1 MRLWIVLITLAI
13 IPVFANAQAKTS
25 YAREMGNTVMSIWKD
40 SLSLNDKD
48 VKWSYDQSVVLKG
61 IEGLWQAT
69 GDGKYFNYIQKSMD
83 HFVDDEGNIRT
94 YKFDNLTLDNIAPGK
109 NLLLLYRVTGKKKYL
124 NAVNILRKQLNS
136 QPRTH
141 EGGFRHK
148 KIYPNQ
154 MWLDGSY
161 MAEPFYAEYA
171 ATFHEDSDY
180 NDIAHQFIL
189 MEKKSRDNKTGL
201 LYHGY
206 GAAKEEKWADKH
218 TGRSPNFWATAMG
231 WYGMGLVDVLEN
243 FPNDNYQK
251 KELIIILN
259 RFATA
264 IAKVQDNKTGLWCLW
279 WDVLDKPGKEKNYP
293 EASASCMFVYA
304 LAKGVRLGYLPSSFL
319 AFAEK
324 GYAGIIKN
332 FIKTDANGQ
341 LNWYGAVRV
350 SGLGGKPYRD
360 GSYNYY
366 TSEKVVENDAKGVGA
381 FLLASNEME
390 MLPTLSLGKGKSVL
404 LDGYFNHET
413 KKDVTGKTIQWHY
426 VWNEMDNGGYSMFAN
441 VFHKYGV
448 KTKSLLAAPSAENLK
463 NASIYIIVDPD
474 TEKESD
480 HPNYIQNADVDVIYN
495 WVKGGGVLLLFSND
509 SGNVEFEHYNK
520 LAEKFGIQFNYDS
533 KNKVTGETFEM
544 GTIKVP
550 AANKILKTAKQI
562 YIKEYAS
569 LSVKV
574 PAVTELQDSA
584 NKVIAVAKLG
594 NGTVFAVGDPWF
606 YNEYDDGRK
615 IPMYLENYKASED
628 VVKWAIGQTRK

>member
-1 MRLWIVLITLAI
+1 MRLWIPILALIIA
-13 IPVFANAQAKTS
+13 PVFANAQAKVS
-25 YAREMGNTVMSIWKD
+25 YAQEMGNTVMTIWKD
-40 SLSLNDKD
+40 SLSSNDKP

-69 GDGKYFNYIQKSMD
+69 GDGKYFSYIQKSMD
-83 HFVDDEGNIRT
+83 HFVDDAGNIRT
-94 YKFDNLTLDNIAPGK
+94 YNFDNLTLDNIAPGK

-124 NAVNILRKQLNS
+124 DAVNILRKQLNS

-141 EGGFRHK
+141 EGGFWHK

-154 MWLDGSY
+154 MWLDGLY
-161 MAEPFYAEYA
+161 MAAPFYAEYA

-189 MEKKSRDNKTGL
+189 MEKNSRNNKTGL

-206 GAAKEEKWADKH
+206 DASKEEKWADKQ
-218 TGRSPNFWATAMG
+218 TGRSANFWGRAMG
-231 WYGMGLVDVLEN
+231 WYGMGLVDVLDH
-243 FPNDNYQK
+243 FPEDQNQK
-251 KELIIILN
+251 IVLVNILR

-264 IAKVQDNKTGLWCLW
+264 VENVQDKKTGLW

-319 AFAEK
+319 AVAKK

-332 FIKTDANGQ
+332 FIKTGANGQ
-341 LNWYGAVRV
+341 LNLEGTVGV

-360 GSYNYY
+360 GSYSYY

-390 MLPTLSLGKGKSVL
+390 MLPTLSIGKGKSVL

-413 KKDVTGKTIQWHY
+413 KKDVTGKSIQWHY
-426 VWNEMDNGGYSMFAN
+426 VWDELDNGGYSMFGN

-448 KTKSLLAAPSAENLK
+448 ETKSLLVAPTADNLK
-463 NASIYIIVDPD
+463 NASIYVIVDPD
-474 TEKESD
+474 TEKESE
-480 HPNYIQNADVDVIYN
+480 HPNYVQSDDVNAIYN
-495 WVKGGGVLLLFSND
+495 WVKAGGVLLLFSND
-509 SGNVEFEHYNK
+509 SGNVEFEHFNK
-520 LAEKFGIQFNYDS
+520 LAGKFGIQFNYDS
-533 KNKVTGETFEM
+533 KNRVIGEKFKM

-550 AANKILKTAKQI
+550 ADNKILKTAKQI
-562 YIKEYAS
+562 YIKEYSS
-569 LSVKV
+569 LSVEA
-574 PAVTELQDSA
+574 PAVTALQDGE
-584 NKVIAVAKLG
+584 NKVIAVAKVG
-594 NGTVFAVGDPWF
+594 KGTVFAVGDPWF

-615 IPMYLENYKASED
+615 IPVYLENYKASED
-628 VVKWAIGQTRK
+628 VLKWALAQTKK

>member
-1 MRLWIVLITLAI
+1 MRLWIVLLTLTLTQL
-13 IPVFANAQAKTS
+13 FANAQTNTS
-25 YAREMGNTVMSIWKD
+25 YARQMGNTVMSIWKD
-40 SLSLNDKD
+40 SLSINNKE

-69 GDGKYFNYIQKSMD
+69 GDGKYFSYIQKSMD
-83 HFVDDEGNIRT
+83 YFVDNEGNIRT
-94 YKFDNLTLDNIAPGK
+94 YKFDNLTLDNIAPGT
-109 NLLLLYRVTGKKKYL
+109 NLLLLYRVSGKKKYL
-124 NAVNILRKQLNS
+124 DAVNILRKQMNS

-141 EGGFRHK
+141 EGGFWHK
-148 KIYPNQ
+148 KIYANQ
-154 MWLDGSY
+154 MWLDGLY

-189 MEKKSRDNKTGL
+189 MEKNSRDNKTGL

-206 GAAKEEKWADKH
+206 DASKEEKWADKQ
-218 TGRSPNFWATAMG
+218 TGKSLNFWARAMG

-251 KELIIILN
+251 TELINILK

-264 IAKVQDNKTGLWCLW
+264 IAKVQDKKNGLW
-279 WDVLDKPGKEKNYP
+279 WDVLDKPGKENNYT

-304 LAKGVRLGYLPSSFL
+304 LAKGVRLAYLPSSFL
-319 AFAEK
+319 AVAKK
-324 GYAGIIKN
+324 GYSGIIKN
-332 FIKTDANGQ
+332 FVKTDAKGQ
-341 LNWYGAVRV
+341 LNLYGTVSV

-366 TSEKVVENDAKGVGA
+366 TSEKVVGNDAKGIGA

-390 MLPTLSLGKGKSVL
+390 MLPTLSFGKGKSVL

-413 KKDVTGKTIQWHY
+413 KKDVTGKIIQWHY

-448 KTKSLLAAPSAENLK
+448 KTKSLLEAPSSENLK

-474 TEKESD
+474 TEKESE
-480 HPNYIQNADVDVIYN
+480 HPNYIQNADVKTIYN
-495 WVKGGGVLLLFSND
+495 WVKSGGVLLLFSND

-533 KNKVTGETFEM
+533 KNKVTGEQFEM
-544 GTIKVP
+544 GTIEVP
-550 AANKILKTAKQI
+550 ADNKILKTTKQV

-569 LSVKV
+569 LSVKA
-574 PAVTELQDSA
+574 PAVTELQDRG
-584 NKVIAVAKLG
+584 NKVIAVAKVG
-594 NGTVFAVGDPWF
+594 KGTVFAVGDPWF

-615 IPMYLENYKASED
+615 IPMNLENYKASED
-628 VVKWAIGQTRK
+628 VVKWAVAQTKK